1 MLAVGNFH
9 YIRKDFKAAYPSIFG
24 VTPGQFRNQLK
35 ELAKY
40 GKFVSQED
48 ILNGIPK
55 DEKAILISFD
65 DGLKEQFK
73 LAKPILDEMKIPFI
87 CFVNTSNLAEQKVSL
102 VHQIH
107 LLRSKIAPAEL
118 QKKIEK
124 ESTIQLTDE
133 ERNKAVNHYN
143 YDEGE
148 VARLKY
154 LLNFRLGISELK
166 KIINPLFEKYFDE
179 YETATELYMRE
190 EQLAELWEQGSLG
203 SHGHRHDPLG
213 MLSQKQAKY
222 DLEKSQEF
230 FVSRFGEKAKTFSYP
245 YGSFDA
251 CKNLS
256 ITLAETGFELAFSME
271 RAVNIDPKENPFL
284 LGRYDC
290 NDLPGGKANIF
301 QKENLFE
308 NPEYSKWHLYE
319 NGTSNQQ

>member
-87 CFVNTSNLAEQKVSL
+87 CFVNTSNFAEQKVSL

-118 QKKIEK
+118 QKK
-124 ESTIQLTDE
+124 
-133 ERNKAVNHYN
+133 N
-143 YDEGE
+143 
-148 VARLKY
+148 
-154 LLNFRLGISELK
+154 
-166 KIINPLFEKYFDE
+166 
-179 YETATELYMRE
+179 
-190 EQLAELWEQGSLG
+190 
-203 SHGHRHDPLG
+203 
-213 MLSQKQAKY
+213 
-222 DLEKSQEF
+222 
-230 FVSRFGEKAKTFSYP
+230 
-245 YGSFDA
+245 
-251 CKNLS
+251 
-256 ITLAETGFELAFSME
+256 
-271 RAVNIDPKENPFL
+271 
-284 LGRYDC
+284 
-290 NDLPGGKANIF
+290 
-301 QKENLFE
+301 
-308 NPEYSKWHLYE
+308 
-319 NGTSNQQ
+319 